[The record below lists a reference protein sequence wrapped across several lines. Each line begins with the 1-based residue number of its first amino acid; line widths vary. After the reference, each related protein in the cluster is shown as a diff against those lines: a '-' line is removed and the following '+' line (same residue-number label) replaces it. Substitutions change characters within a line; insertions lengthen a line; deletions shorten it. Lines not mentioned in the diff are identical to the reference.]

1 MNDLQLPSHVINRF
15 ERRWAARLE
24 RDATAWRGDQ
34 SMRLSRRIIDDGA
47 RQIPVMVKRA
57 AVQRRA
63 DPVKPKA

>member
-34 SMRLSRRIIDDGA
+34 SMRPSRQIIDNGR
-47 RQIPVMVKRA
+47 RQIPVLVKRA
-57 AVQRRA
+57 AGQRRA
-63 DPVKPKA
+63 DPAQPIA